1 MPWVLEIENIYTR
14 TKIFTVL
21 VLAITTNMPIKLQN
35 QKEKKKKKR
44 KNREAG
50 ERKKQ
55 TFVE

>member
-21 VLAITTNMPIKLQN
+21 ILAVTTNMPIKLQN
-35 QKEKKKKKR
+35 QKEKKKKR

-50 ERKKQ
+50 ERNRRL
-55 TFVE
+55 